1 MNLNK
6 IDEVYFIFNNISSQ
20 DYLTIKTLPS
30 IFKAQKDINL
40 IEVEGRSGFLTQDL
54 GSYRGI
60 VKTIECI
67 VKDLSQA
74 DYICEWLD
82 GGGEV
87 VFSNEPDKVY
97 KTVINNQ
104 IELSMLIKTYHSFLV
119 QFQCQ
124 PHKYSLQNNAITLQA
139 TGTIYNS
146 GSAIALPIIKLFGT
160 GSLTLT
166 INGNLV
172 NLTNVSEYVTINSD
186 LMDCYKD
193 TLLKNNDMSGEFP
206 ILEVGNNNISWTGT
220 VSKVE
225 ITPNWRYL

>member
-1 MNLNK
+1 M
-6 IDEVYFIFNNISSQ
+6 DEVYFIFNNISSQ

-60 VKTIECI
+60 VKSVECI
-67 VKDLSQA
+67 VKDLSQV

-82 GGGEV
+82 GSGEV
-87 VFSNEPDKVY
+87 IFSNEPDKVY
-97 KTVINNQ
+97 KAVINNQ
-104 IELSMLIKTYHSFLV
+104 IELSMLVKTYHSFLV

-124 PHKYSLQNNAITLQA
+124 PYKYSLQNEIITLQA

-146 GSAIALPIIKLFGT
+146 GSTISKPIIKLFGT

-166 INGNLV
+166 INGNIV
-172 NLTNVSEYVTINSD
+172 NLTNVVDYVTVDSNLEECFKD
-186 LMDCYKD
+186 LVYKNQYM
-193 TLLKNNDMSGEFP
+193 TGLFP
-206 ILEVGNNNISWTGT
+206 ILEKGNNVISFTGAT
-220 VSKVE
+220 KIE
-225 ITPNWRYL
+225 ITPNFRYI

>member
-1 MNLNK
+1 M
-6 IDEVYFIFNNISSQ
+6 DEVYFIFNNISSQ

-67 VKDLSQA
+67 VKDLSQV

-82 GGGEV
+82 GSGEV
-87 VFSNEPDKVY
+87 IFSNEPDKVY
-97 KTVINNQ
+97 KAVINNQ
-104 IELSMLIKTYHSFLV
+104 IELSMLVKTYHSFLV

-124 PHKYSLQNNAITLQA
+124 PYKYSLQNEIITLQA

-146 GSAIALPIIKLFGT
+146 GSTISKPIIKLFGT

-166 INGNLV
+166 INGNIV
-172 NLTNVSEYVTINSD
+172 NLTNVVDYVTVDSNLEECFKD
-186 LMDCYKD
+186 LVYKNQYM
-193 TLLKNNDMSGEFP
+193 TGLFP
-206 ILEVGNNNISWTGT
+206 ILEKGNNVISFTGAT
-220 VSKVE
+220 KIE
-225 ITPNWRYL
+225 ITPNFRYI